1 MKQILLV
8 GKFTQRFRELNKVL
22 ASMYDVR
29 TCVNK
34 LEIFNGMY
42 QMNKPDAIMFLI
54 EQKEDSDEEL
64 LEALKKGYKEVPVI
78 CSNSDVDDEWIKRYM
93 RSHRFVYMPSDSTI
107 DEFFE
112 MIEYM
117 IKRKE
122 SGEYEL
128 DLMCDIG
135 EEAQEEEMKKTDIVY
150 SRATF
155 SGTSNKKNLLLVDD
169 SGFALRTIRG
179 FIGDK
184 YDVRM
189 VTSGLDAISAIYQKK
204 PDLIL
209 LDYQMPLL
217 DGKQTMEK
225 IREVEDAQ
233 DIPIVFVTSVNDK
246 EHIKAVLDLK
256 PAGYLLKPVDG
267 DRLLQTIDGILLK

>member
-1 MKQILLV
+1 MKQVIVV
-8 GKFTQRFRELNKVL
+8 GDFTQRFRELCK
-22 ASMYDVR
+22 AFTSMYDVR

-34 LEIFNGMY
+34 LEVFDTMY
-42 QMNKPDAIMFLI
+42 KMKQPDAVMYLI
-54 EQKEDSDEEL
+54 EEKEDCDEEL
-64 LEALKKGYKEVPVI
+64 LEALKKGYMEVPVV
-78 CSNSDVDDEWIKRYM
+78 CLNADVDDEWIKKYM
-93 RSHRFVYMPSDSTI
+93 KSHRFVYVPSDSNLEDI
-107 DEFFE
+107 VGMMEHV
-112 MIEYM
+112 

-128 DLMCDIG
+128 GVVND
-135 EEAQEEEMKKTDIVY
+135 EEPEAIQ
-150 SRATF
+150 RADMGF
-155 SGTSNKKNLLLVDD
+155 AKSPCERASSKKNLLLVDD

-189 VTSGLDAISAIYQKK
+189 VTSGLDAIAAIHQKK

-209 LDYQMPLL
+209 LDYQMPMY

-225 IREVEDAQ
+225 IKEVEGAQ
-233 DIPIVFVTSVNDK
+233 DIPIVFVTSVNSK

-267 DRLLQTIDGILLK
+267 DRLMQTIENILGK